1 MRLGVGKIEAIFL
14 SQQVFKE
21 NCMTSAAL
29 SQAAC
34 TCPFKTVIAL
44 ALAAIG
50 LQASAG
56 EGYKL
61 RQSPVGAFG
70 GEMAAGP
77 DNPGFFGTASL
88 SQIRIS
94 KFVDE
99 NGNKV
104 KPPAIP
110 PYKLNPALPYAVTFP
125 EGTLDFHQD
134 QTQLNLMGGYLTET
148 TYAEGRL
155 AFVANLPLIKQSRSF
170 TVNQPLGT
178 VVPTPTS
185 PPLLPA
191 QLAAINGGAVQAN
204 NTAQAGVAAKNA
216 AASVDA
222 SGLGD
227 AELSMAWI
235 RHQDRLKVAAG
246 VSLFVPTGDYD
257 KARGPNPG
265 SGNFYTLRPGVAVTY
280 SLNAQQTT
288 SDWDSGVTV
297 GGRLSFGINSVNKD
311 TQYRSGNFVYAE
323 AGIVKVVGNWAMGLN
338 LSGIQQISD
347 DSGPGTVLGRYQ
359 NYGAGPF
366 LSYKLPGQD
375 AGFNLHYNESFG
387 GRNALV
393 TQTLQLRFIKAW

>member
-1 MRLGVGKIEAIFL
+1 
-14 SQQVFKE
+14 
-21 NCMTSAAL
+21 MTSAVL

-34 TCPFKTVIAL
+34 TCPFKAAIAL

-61 RQSPVGAFG
+61 RQSSVGVFG
-70 GEMAAGP
+70 GEMAAGA

-94 KFVDE
+94 KFVDD
-99 NGNKV
+99 NGNSV

-110 PYKLNPALPYAVTFP
+110 PYKLSPALPYAVTFP
-125 EGTLDFHQD
+125 EGTIDFNQD
-134 QTQLNLMGGYLTET
+134 QTQLNLVGGYLTEA
-148 TYAEGRL
+148 TYADGRL

-170 TVNQPLGT
+170 TATQPVGT

-191 QLAAINGGAVQAN
+191 QLAGINGGALQY
-204 NTAQAGVAAKNA
+204 NTAVQAGVAAKNA

-227 AELSMAWI
+227 AELSMVWI

-246 VSLFVPTGDYD
+246 VSLFVPTGNYD
-257 KARGPNPG
+257 LARDAAKGPNPG
-265 SGNFYTLRPGVAVTY
+265 FGNFYTLRPGVAVTY
-280 SLNAQQTT
+280 SLNPQQTT
-288 SDWDSGVTV
+288 SDWDAGVTV

-323 AGIVKVVGNWAMGLN
+323 AGIVKVVGNWALGLN
-338 LSGIQQISD
+338 LSGTQQVSD

-375 AGFNLHYNESFG
+375 AGFNLHYSESFG
-387 GRNALV
+387 GRNSLV

>member
-1 MRLGVGKIEAIFL
+1 
-14 SQQVFKE
+14 
-21 NCMTSAAL
+21 MTPAAL
-29 SQAAC
+29 SQPARAR
-34 TCPFKTVIAL
+34 PVKTVIAL

-61 RQSPVGAFG
+61 RQASVGVFG
-70 GEMAAGP
+70 GEMAAGA

-99 NGNKV
+99 NGNSV

-110 PYKLNPALPYAVTFP
+110 PYKLSSALPYAVTFP
-125 EGTLDFHQD
+125 QGTLDFHQD
-134 QTQLNLMGGYLTET
+134 QTQLNLVGGYLTET
-148 TYAEGRL
+148 TYADGRL

-170 TVNQPLGT
+170 TITQPVGT
-178 VVPTPTS
+178 VLPTPTS

-191 QLAAINGGAVQAN
+191 QLAGINGGAVQY
-204 NTAQAGVAAKNA
+204 NTAVQAGVAAKNA

-227 AELSMAWI
+227 AELSMVWI
-235 RHQDRLKVAAG
+235 RHQDRLKLAAG
-246 VSLFVPTGDYD
+246 VSLFVPTGNYD
-257 KARGPNPG
+257 LARDTAKGPNPG
-265 SGNFYTLRPGVAVTY
+265 FGNFYTLRPGVAVTY
-280 SLNAQQTT
+280 SLNPQQTT
-288 SDWDSGVTV
+288 SDWDAGVTV

-323 AGIVKVVGNWAMGLN
+323 AGIVKVVGNWALGLN
-338 LSGIQQISD
+338 LSGTQQVSD

-359 NYGAGPF
+359 NYAAGPF

-375 AGFNLHYNESFG
+375 AGFNLHYSENFG